1 MVKIN
6 RVDATTISEEEAI
19 KRFGKPMNDFMKA
32 VAKARRK
39 YGIEAYALWMYHRG
53 AMRVCST
60 GDDETGRGI
69 GKKIALMMSEQN
81 EAILEDVARRIEGVP
96 DQ

>member
-1 MVKIN
+1 MTNVN
-6 RVDATTISEEEAI
+6 RIDATSITEEEAI

-32 VAKARRK
+32 VAKARKK

-60 GDDETGRGI
+60 GEDGAGREI
-69 GKKIALMMSEQN
+69 AYNIAQMMAEQNQALM
-81 EAILEDVARRIEGVP
+81 EDVARKLKGVP